1 MKDLHK
7 FEEMFMIFAS
17 SLAQFGSE
25 IDQARFKDEV
35 GMVSWSTS
43 NKLKDLY
50 TEIEAE
56 INRLKD
62 YQKIK

>member
-25 IDQARFKDEV
+25 IDQAKFKDEV

-43 NKLKDLY
+43 NKLDLY
-50 TEIEAE
+50 IEIEAE

>member
-17 SLAQFGSE
+17 SLDQFGSE
-25 IDQARFKDEV
+25 IEQARFKDEV

-56 INRLKD
+56 INRLKE

>member
-25 IDQARFKDEV
+25 IDQAKFKDEV

-50 TEIEAE
+50 IEIEAE

>member
-1 MKDLHK
+1 MRDLHK

-25 IDQARFKDEV
+25 IDQAKFKDEV

-50 TEIEAE
+50 IEIEAE

>member
-56 INRLKD
+56 INRLKE

>member
-1 MKDLHK
+1 MKDLRK

-56 INRLKD
+56 INRLKE

>member
-25 IDQARFKDEV
+25 IDQAKFKDEV

-50 TEIEAE
+50 TEVEAE
-56 INRLKD
+56 IERLKA
-62 YQKIK
+62 YQKTK